1 MSFMFQKKLYALY
14 DFVVQLKKL
23 YALLYV
29 LYAFVVQKKTLCS
42 LYFCESIK
50 KTLML

>member
-1 MSFMFQKKLYALY
+1 MSFMFQKKLYSLY
-14 DFVVQLKKL
+14 AFVVQLKKL

-42 LYFCESIK
+42 LCFCESIK